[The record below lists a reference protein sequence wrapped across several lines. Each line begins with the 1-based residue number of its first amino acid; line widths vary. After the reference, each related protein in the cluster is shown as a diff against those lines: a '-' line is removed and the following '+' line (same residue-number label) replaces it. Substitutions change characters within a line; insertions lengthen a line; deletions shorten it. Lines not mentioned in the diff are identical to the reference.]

1 MRHLNL
7 DYRQDHRLVR
17 YSAYLMLFISLVLS
31 IVLLMHYS
39 HVSHENE
46 NLTALIEKIEGK
58 ALPNRTTSSGAELNL
73 EQQKE
78 LIVFSNQIVNKL
90 NLPWADLFDSLGKA
104 HSDEVALLGIEP
116 NIKKGVVKLNGEA
129 RNFKAMF
136 DFMRDLNKKSGM
148 TKVYLI
154 EHKVNEQDPDRP
166 IHFTLEAS
174 WTNKS

>member
-1 MRHLNL
+1 M
-7 DYRQDHRLVR
+7 
-17 YSAYLMLFISLVLS
+17 
-31 IVLLMHYS
+31 
-39 HVSHENE
+39 
-46 NLTALIEKIEGK
+46 
-58 ALPNRTTSSGAELNL
+58 
-73 EQQKE
+73 
-78 LIVFSNQIVNKL
+78 
-90 NLPWADLFDSLGKA
+90 
-104 HSDEVALLGIEP
+104 
-116 NIKKGVVKLNGEA
+116 VKLNGEA

>member
-17 YSAYLMLFISLVLS
+17 YSAYLILFISLVLS
-31 IVLLMHYS
+31 VLLGMHYS
-39 HVSHENE
+39 QASHENE
-46 NLTALIEKIEGK
+46 NLSGLIEKIEGK
-58 ALPNRTTSSGAELNL
+58 ALPNRTGSSGAELNP

-78 LIVFSNQIVNKL
+78 LIAFSNQIINKL
-90 NLPWADLFDSLGKA
+90 NLPWANLFESLGKA

-116 NIKKGVVKLNGEA
+116 NIKKGVVKLSGEA
-129 RNFKAMF
+129 RNFKSMF
-136 DFMRDLNKKSGM
+136 DFMRDLNKQSGM